1 MQGLVITCPHCH
13 KEILLTEAITHEV
26 REGLRR
32 EIGAEAQKREQEIAR
47 RELALSD
54 KEKGLETLRKSLED
68 QFADKIKIE
77 KERLEKEAK
86 SRAQEAIAVELGD
99 LHEQVKEKEG
109 KLLDFQKAE
118 LDLRKR
124 LREAEEAK
132 KVSELEM
139 ARRLDEER
147 TKIEETAST
156 RLMEEHRLKDLEKEK
171 QLADMRKQIEE
182 LKRKAEQG
190 SQQTQGEVLEL
201 ELEDILKANFPHDQ
215 IEPVPKGM
223 RGADVLQRVYNQSGQ
238 YCGTIIWE
246 SKHTKAW
253 NDDWLEKLKDD
264 QREAKAEVAAL
275 LTKALP
281 KEISNFA
288 YVNGVWVTNSTSI
301 VGLATA
307 LRINLIQVTT
317 TKLAAIGKNEKM
329 EILYGYLAGPE
340 FRQRVEAIVEAF
352 TSMREDLD
360 QEKRAMMRIWSKR
373 EKQIERV
380 VNNTVA
386 MYGHLQGIIG
396 ASLPQIESLELKAL
410 AAETISD

>member
-1 MQGLVITCPHCH
+1 MQGLVITCPYCH
-13 KEILLTEAITHEV
+13 KEIHLTEAITHEV

-32 EIGAEAQKREQEIAR
+32 ELGAETQKREQEIAR

-68 QFADKIKIE
+68 QFAEKIRIE
-77 KERLEKEAK
+77 KARLEKEAK

-132 KVSELEM
+132 QVSELEM

-147 TKIEETAST
+147 KKIEETASS

-190 SQQTQGEVLEL
+190 SQQAQGEVLEL

-223 RGADVLQRVYNQSGQ
+223 RGADVLQKVHNQSGQ

-288 YVNGVWVTNSTSI
+288 YVNGIWVTNSTSM

-317 TKLAAIGKNEKM
+317 TKLAAVGKNEKM

-352 TSMREDLD
+352 TTMKEDLD
-360 QEKRAMMRIWSKR
+360 QEKRAMTRIWSKR

-380 VNNTVA
+380 ISNTIG
-386 MYGHLQGIIG
+386 MYGDLQGIIG
-396 ASLPQIESLELKAL
+396 ASLPQIERLDLNAL
-410 AAETISD
+410 AAETASD